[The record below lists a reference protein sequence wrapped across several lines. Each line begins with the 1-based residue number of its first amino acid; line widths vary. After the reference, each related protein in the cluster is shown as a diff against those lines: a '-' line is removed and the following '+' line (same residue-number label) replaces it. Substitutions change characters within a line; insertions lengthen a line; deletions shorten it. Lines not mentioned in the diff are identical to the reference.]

1 MDRNVLYLAFY
12 QGLVFAIRVF
22 SCLAL
27 AFIYTFA
34 LDWFQVALSFV
45 IIFNYSHTVNLQR
58 VQETF
63 APKNFFLSLS

>member
-12 QGLVFAIRVF
+12 QGLVFAVRVF

-27 AFIYTFA
+27 AFIHSHA
-34 LDWFQVALSFV
+34 LDWFQVALSFA
-45 IIFNYSHTVNLQR
+45 IIFNYSYTVNLQR

-63 APKNFFLSLS
+63 APRNFFLTLS